1 MILAKYT
8 ILQNMNY
15 WHLMITDSGD
25 ANVVVI
31 FLGGYTKDQILDVLR
46 EDFISDE
53 HTKNLLFILLIML
66 IFHNVPVLLV

>member
-1 MILAKYT
+1 MIP
-8 ILQNMNY
+8 
-15 WHLMITDSGD
+15 DSGD

-46 EDFISDE
+46 ENFISDE